1 MDDIIESIQQDIL
14 RPEVG
19 LNTILLK
26 AKLLAYYLK
35 NNRFKEWV
43 KYELDGYSDPDIV
56 PDYRIIHTPLLAYI
70 SNGSNGC
77 KNLPISLYKT
87 PDWFRETA
95 DKIHFSPGIK
105 TVEEYAV
112 SKHSINFSW
121 VAEQIAIWNLYYN
134 LPGYG
139 GHQCYEVNR
148 PVSSSVFAQI
158 LLTVRSRLQDF
169 VLELSDL
176 PWKMPKDS
184 SLLSDQI
191 ERLVSLTIYNNAQG
205 GNVAT
210 FDQREQQVQNQNN
223 AVHDIN
229 IKGDINIGTIQNTND
244 FIRELQKVKSELSK
258 AGDAQ
263 IIDAEILTDADYEI
277 ATAIQEAKKATPN
290 KNFVLKA
297 IENAKNLL
305 SKSAGAVE
313 LVTALI
319 NLIAAGITLF

>member
-1 MDDIIESIQQDIL
+1 MDDIVKSIQEDIL

-26 AKLLAYYLK
+26 AKVLAHQLK
-35 NNRFKEWV
+35 NHRLKRWV
-43 KYELDGYSDPDIV
+43 NYELDGYPHLEKV
-56 PDYRIIHTPLLAYI
+56 PEYRIIYTPLLGYI
-70 SNGSNGC
+70 FNGYNGY
-77 KNLPISLYKT
+77 KNIPIPLNKT
-87 PDWFRETA
+87 PDWFQETA
-95 DKIHFSPGIK
+95 NKIHFCPGIK
-105 TVEEYAV
+105 TVEEYAI
-112 SKHSINFSW
+112 SQNSITFAWN
-121 VAEQIAIWNLYYN
+121 AEQIAVWNYYN
-134 LPGYG
+134 PSGSS
-139 GHQCYEVNR
+139 GHQCYEVKR
-148 PVSSSVFAQI
+148 PVSYSVFAQI

-223 AVHDIN
+223 AARDIN
-229 IKGDINIGTIQNTND
+229 IKGDINIRTIQNTND
-244 FIRELQKVKSELSK
+244 FISELQKVKSELSK
-258 AGDAQ
+258 AGKAQ
-263 IIDAEILTDADYEI
+263 IIDAEIVTDADYEI

-290 KNFVLKA
+290 KNLVLKA

-313 LVTALI
+313 FVTALI